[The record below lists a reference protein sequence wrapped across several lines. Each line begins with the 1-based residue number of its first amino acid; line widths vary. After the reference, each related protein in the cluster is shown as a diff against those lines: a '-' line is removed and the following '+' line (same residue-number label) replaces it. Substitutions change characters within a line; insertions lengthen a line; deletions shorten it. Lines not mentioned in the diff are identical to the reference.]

1 MHNIPE
7 VIGPG
12 AIGTLLAALLSNT
25 NVKVSLLV
33 KPKHKELLSDGNIV
47 LDNFKGRRLEKKIS
61 IITKLDNPDWIIL
74 AVKSYDVDN
83 LIELLRNSS
92 APILCCQNGIK
103 TYLQLTEEIGKDRI
117 AYMVTGIGSSKIE
130 TGEAEFRG
138 SGFTFIG
145 EAAGAVS
152 PRLMDL
158 SELITKSGITCKV
171 VDNVFSYVWL
181 KTIINSSINPVAAY
195 AKVINGDLKRPELNK
210 IVYRICM
217 ESTKISTEIGINLPL
232 EPWSEIEKII
242 RNTAEN
248 KCSMLQDLENGRLTE
263 IDAINGE
270 IARIADSNGLN
281 AIYNKEF
288 IKKIKSVSN

>member
-1 MHNIPE
+1 MKIT

-12 AIGTLLAALLSNT
+12 AIGTLLATLLSNT
-25 NVKVSLLV
+25 NVEISLLV
-33 KPKHKELLSDGNIV
+33 KPKHKKLLQDGKIV
-47 LDNFKGRRLEKKIS
+47 LDNFNGKRLEKKIK
-61 IITKLDNPDWIIL
+61 IVTELDDPEWIIL
-74 AVKSYDVDN
+74 AVKSYDVDS
-83 LIELLRNSS
+83 LIELLGNSN

-103 TYLQLTEEIGKDRI
+103 TYLQLTKKIGKDRI
-117 AYMVTGIGSSKIE
+117 AYMVTGMGSSKIE

-145 EAAGAVS
+145 EASGVSS
-152 PRLMDL
+152 PRLIVL
-158 SELITKSGITCKV
+158 SELIRTSGITCEV
-171 VDNVFSYVWL
+171 VNDVLSYVWL

-195 AKVINGDLKRPELNK
+195 AKVINGDLRKPELNK
-210 IVYRICM
+210 IVRKICI

-248 KCSMLQDLENGRLTE
+248 KCSMLQDLENGRQTE

-270 IARIADSNGLN
+270 IARIADSNGLD
-281 AIYNKEF
+281 ATYNKEF
-288 IKKIKSVSN
+288 IEKIKSVSN

>member
-1 MHNIPE
+1 MKIT

-12 AIGTLLAALLSNT
+12 AIGTLLATLLSNT
-25 NVKVSLLV
+25 NVEISLLV
-33 KPKHKELLSDGNIV
+33 KPKHKELLQDGKII
-47 LDNFKGRRLEKKIS
+47 LDNFNGRRLEKKIT
-61 IITKLDNPDWIIL
+61 IVTELDNPEWIIL

-83 LIELLRNSS
+83 LIELLGNSNAS
-92 APILCCQNGIK
+92 ILCCQNGIK
-103 TYLQLTEEIGKDRI
+103 TYLQLTKKIGKDRI

-145 EAAGAVS
+145 EASGIAS
-152 PRLMDL
+152 TRLINL
-158 SELITKSGITCKV
+158 STLIRTSGITCEIV
-171 VDNVFSYVWL
+171 NDVLSYVWL

-195 AKVINGDLKRPELNK
+195 AKVINGDLRRPELNK
-210 IVYRICM
+210 IVRKICI

-248 KCSMLQDLENGRLTE
+248 KCSMLQDLENGRQTE

-270 IARIADSNGLN
+270 IARIADSNGLD
-281 AIYNKEF
+281 ATYNKEY
-288 IKKIKSVSN
+288 IEKIKSVSN